1 MQEVSDKVIVILVIL
16 AVLVSV
22 IGTYAVTQMAFDVG
36 SSRADSQGFSPGPA
50 ETVGQ
55 ISLVV
60 IDSIEE
66 GGVNGGG

>member
-22 IGTYAVTQMAFDVG
+22 IGTYAVTQMAFDV
-36 SSRADSQGFSPGPA
+36 SKTRATTQEFSPEPA
-50 ETVGQ
+50 VAGHV
-55 ISLVV
+55 SLVV

-66 GGVNGGG
+66 GGADGSG